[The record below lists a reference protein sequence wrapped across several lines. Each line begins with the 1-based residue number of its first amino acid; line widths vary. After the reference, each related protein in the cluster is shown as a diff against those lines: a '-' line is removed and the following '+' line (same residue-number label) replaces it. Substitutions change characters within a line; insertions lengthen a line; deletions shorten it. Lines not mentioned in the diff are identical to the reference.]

1 MRIRPVFITI
11 TLVVLL
17 VSVAVVV
24 AQEEKSTSV
33 QAPQLTQE
41 RLLASCSEDAAIARA
56 QSKLQAEFINQLQQE
71 LSVAKAEL
79 KSLKEKA
86 QPKQP

>member
-1 MRIRPVFITI
+1 MQIRTIFTTI

-17 VSVAVVV
+17 LSVVV
-24 AQEEKSTSV
+24 VTAQDEKLTSV

-41 RLLASCSEDAAIARA
+41 RLLSSCSEDAAIARA

-71 LSVAKAEL
+71 LSVVKAEL
-79 KSLKEKA
+79 KTLKEKA